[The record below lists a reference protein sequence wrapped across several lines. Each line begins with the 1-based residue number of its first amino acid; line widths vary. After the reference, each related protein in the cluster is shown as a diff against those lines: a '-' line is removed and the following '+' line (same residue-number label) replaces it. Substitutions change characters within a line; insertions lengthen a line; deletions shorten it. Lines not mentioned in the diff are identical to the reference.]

1 MFSSFVGY
9 YPADKPKYSCIVVIH
24 RPNKSMGYY
33 GATVAAPVF
42 KSIAKKIYNNIPS
55 EIKISSESVSNLD
68 KINSRLK
75 IKNEVPDVAGLS
87 NDDATKVLKK
97 FGLRVEVRGKGKVK
111 SQSIKPGTKIQINQ
125 KIILE
130 LT

>member
-1 MFSSFVGY
+1 
-9 YPADKPKYSCIVVIH
+9 
-24 RPNKSMGYY
+24 MGYY

-42 KSIAKKIYNNIPS
+42 KSIAKKIYNNIPF
-55 EIKISSESVSNLD
+55 EVKISSESVSNLD
-68 KINSRLK
+68 KIDSRLK

-87 NDDATKVLKK
+87 DEDAIKVLKK
-97 FGLRVEVRGKGKVK
+97 IGLRVEVRGKGKVK
-111 SQSIKPGTKIQINQ
+111 SQSIKPGSKIQINQ